1 MNNKL
6 VKCATVLSLSMSV
19 ATATI
24 LPSLASVYAE
34 DNGIAVQSSAMATP
48 GGIAQM
54 GNGSATIIIKGNE
67 NQSLVGKKFNVYKLF
82 NAQNSKNQES
92 INYTWNPTYKIALQT
107 VVGKYLNKTAST
119 VTEYEVIDYIQTM
132 NTHQKEGAVVDQEL
146 ESRYSKFRYFVEE
159 LRTEIVKENLGAD
172 TVTVTATQ
180 SNNSVVLNGLDWGYY
195 LTDEVTDSEGTHQAA
210 SLCMVNTANPSAS
223 VQIKSDYP
231 SLVKKIN
238 EDDNNTGWNDIGDYE
253 IGQTVPYKYET
264 TVPNM
269 SGYDTY
275 YLAFHDKM
283 DSALTFNK
291 DSVEITI
298 ANAKGKTYTLS
309 GAELSIKENVNGET
323 FVVEI
328 PNLKK
333 IVDTQF
339 PEGLDNN
346 GESTYGQSITVTYN
360 ATLNDTASEKTG
372 RPGFE
377 NTARL
382 EFSNNPDSDGQGE
395 TGYTPWDTVV
405 AFTYKINALKI
416 NNHDT
421 KLEGAIFRLY
431 SDKDLQNEV
440 YLKKTNT
447 GYNVINRDSVGGN
460 DHTGGT
466 RPAEATDMVSNAEG
480 VFTIFGLDQGTY
492 YLSEVQAPD
501 GYRRIEDPIVI
512 TITPTFTTDRNNY
525 VAGQGATDST
535 LKSLT
540 ATAYIKQFL
549 SGLWKDNTE
558 NLTTNVEDGSANI
571 TVVNT
576 VNTKLPITGSN
587 GIVVAVGL
595 ATGLSA
601 LGMVANKKRKE
612 EDK

>member
-1 MNNKL
+1 MNNKA
-6 VKCATVLSLSMSV
+6 VKFATAISLSMALATTTVLPNV
-19 ATATI
+19 A
-24 LPSLASVYAE
+24 LVHAE
-34 DNGIAVQSSAMATP
+34 DNISVQSSALATP

-54 GNGSATIIIKGNE
+54 GSGSATIIIKGNA

-92 INYTWNPTYKIALQT
+92 INYTWNPAYKTALQT

-132 NTHQKEGAVVDQEL
+132 NTHNVEGAVTDQEL
-146 ESRYSKFRYFVEE
+146 EGRYSKFRYFIEE
-159 LRTEIVKENLGAD
+159 LRTEIVRENLSAD

-180 SNNSVVLNGLDWGYY
+180 SDNSIVLNGLDWGYY
-195 LTDEVTDSEGTHQAA
+195 LTDEVTDNEGTHQAA

-269 SGYDTY
+269 SGYETY

-283 DSALTFNK
+283 DEALTFNK

-339 PEGLDNN
+339 SEGLDQN

-360 ATLNDTASEKTG
+360 ATLNDKAAEKTG

-382 EFSNNPDSDGQGE
+382 EFSNDADSDGKGE

-405 AFTYKINALKI
+405 AFTYKINGLKI

-440 YLKKTNT
+440 YLKKTAT
-447 GYNVINRDSVGGN
+447 GYNVINRDSVGGS

-501 GYRRIEDPIVI
+501 GYRRIEDPIII
-512 TITPTFTTDRNNY
+512 TITPTFTTDRDSY

-540 ATAYIKQFL
+540 ATGYIKQFL

-558 NLTTNVEDGSANI
+558 NLTTDVTDGSANI

-576 VNTKLPITGSN
+576 VGTKLPITGSS
-587 GIVVAVGL
+587 GVVVALGLAGALSTVGL
-595 ATGLSA
+595 
-601 LGMVANKKRKE
+601 VANKKRKE
-612 EDK
+612 QDK

>member
-34 DNGIAVQSSAMATP
+34 DGIAVQNSAMATP

-92 INYTWNPTYKIALQT
+92 INYTWNLTYKTALQT
-107 VVGKYLNKTAST
+107 VVGKYLNKAAST

-159 LRTEIVKENLGAD
+159 LRTEIVRENLGAD

-492 YLSEVQAPD
+492 YLSEVQAPA
-501 GYRRIEDPIVI
+501 GYRRILDPLVL
-512 TITPTFTTDRNNY
+512 TVTPTFTTDRNNY

-576 VNTKLPITGSN
+576 VGTKLPITGSN

>member
-34 DNGIAVQSSAMATP
+34 DNGIAIQSSAMVTP

-92 INYTWNPTYKIALQT
+92 INYTWNPTYKTALQT

-159 LRTEIVKENLGAD
+159 LRTEIVRENLGAD

-431 SDKDLQNEV
+431 SDKNLQNEV

-466 RPAEATDMVSNAEG
+466 RPAEATDMVSNTEG

-512 TITPTFTTDRNNY
+512 TITPTFTTDRDNY

-576 VNTKLPITGSN
+576 VGTKLPITGSN

>member
-92 INYTWNPTYKIALQT
+92 INYTWNPTYKTALQT
-107 VVGKYLNKTAST
+107 VVSKYLNKTAST

-159 LRTEIVKENLGAD
+159 LRTEIVRENLSAD

-269 SGYDTY
+269 SGYETY

-283 DSALTFNK
+283 DEALTFNK

-339 PEGLDNN
+339 SEGLDQN

-360 ATLNDTASEKTG
+360 ATLNDKAAEKTG

-382 EFSNNPDSDGQGE
+382 EFSNDADSDGKGE

-447 GYNVINRDSVGGN
+447 GYNVINRDSVGGS

-466 RPAEATDMVSNAEG
+466 RPAEAVDMVSDAEG

-512 TITPTFTTDRNNY
+512 TITPTFTTDRDNY
-525 VAGQGATDST
+525 VASQGATDST

-576 VNTKLPITGSN
+576 VGTKLPITGSN

>member
-1 MNNKL
+1 MNNKA
-6 VKCATVLSLSMSV
+6 VKFATAISLSMALATTTVLPNV
-19 ATATI
+19 A
-24 LPSLASVYAE
+24 LVHAE
-34 DNGIAVQSSAMATP
+34 DNISVQSSALATP

-54 GNGSATIIIKGNE
+54 GSGSATIIIKGNA

-92 INYTWNPTYKIALQT
+92 INYTWNPAYKTALQT

-132 NTHQKEGAVVDQEL
+132 NTHNVEGAVTDQEL
-146 ESRYSKFRYFVEE
+146 EGKYSKFRYFIEE
-159 LRTEIVKENLGAD
+159 LRTEIVRENLSAD

-180 SNNSVVLNGLDWGYY
+180 SDNSIVLNGLDWGYY
-195 LTDEVTDSEGTHQAA
+195 LTDEVTDNEGTHQAA

-269 SGYDTY
+269 SGYETY

-283 DSALTFNK
+283 DEALTFNK

-339 PEGLDNN
+339 SEGLDQN

-360 ATLNDTASEKTG
+360 ATLNDKAAEKTG

-382 EFSNNPDSDGQGE
+382 EFSNDADSDGKGE

-405 AFTYKINALKI
+405 AFTYKVNGLKI

-440 YLKKTNT
+440 YLKKTAT
-447 GYNVINRDSVGGN
+447 GYNVINRDSVGGS

-501 GYRRIEDPIVI
+501 GYRRIEDPIII
-512 TITPTFTTDRNNY
+512 TITPTFTTDRDSY

-540 ATAYIKQFL
+540 ATGYIKQFL

-558 NLTTNVEDGSANI
+558 NLTTDVTDGSANI

-576 VNTKLPITGSN
+576 VGTKLPITGSS
-587 GIVVAVGL
+587 GVVVALGLAGALSTVGL
-595 ATGLSA
+595 
-601 LGMVANKKRKE
+601 VANKKRKE
-612 EDK
+612 QDK

>member
-34 DNGIAVQSSAMATP
+34 DNGIAIQSSAMATP

-92 INYTWNPTYKIALQT
+92 INYTWNPTYKTALQT

-159 LRTEIVKENLGAD
+159 LRTEIVRENLGAD

-431 SDKDLQNEV
+431 SDKNLQNEV

-466 RPAEATDMVSNAEG
+466 RPAEATDMVSNTEG

-512 TITPTFTTDRNNY
+512 TITPTFTTDRDNY

-576 VNTKLPITGSN
+576 VGTKLPITGSN

>member
-34 DNGIAVQSSAMATP
+34 DGIAVQNSAMATP

-92 INYTWNPTYKIALQT
+92 INYTWNPTYKTALQT

-159 LRTEIVKENLGAD
+159 LRTEIVRENLGAD

-309 GAELSIKENVNGET
+309 GAELSLKENQNGET

-466 RPAEATDMVSNAEG
+466 RPAEATDMVSNTEG

-512 TITPTFTTDRNNY
+512 TITPTFTTDRDNY

-576 VNTKLPITGSN
+576 VGTKLPITGSN

-595 ATGLSA
+595 AIGLSA

>member
-92 INYTWNPTYKIALQT
+92 INYTWNPTYKTALQT

-159 LRTEIVKENLGAD
+159 LRTEIVRENLGAD

-512 TITPTFTTDRNNY
+512 TITPTFTTDRDNY

-576 VNTKLPITGSN
+576 VGTKLPITGSN